1 MLTALLIMLR
11 EGFEAA
17 LVVAI
22 VYAYIL
28 RIGRRDLAGAM
39 WQSVLGAAALSV
51 VMGVGIHLTVEN
63 LEGRARLLAFAA
75 VSLFA
80 VCVLTWMIFWMRRQS
95 YRIKGDLQR
104 SIDQAVAHGGNV
116 RFAIMAVAFLAVAR
130 EGLEAALFL
139 IAAATA
145 EQGVQVMVGGLV
157 GLAVAA
163 TLGWL
168 VVLGGRRLPMR
179 QFFTV
184 TGLILL
190 VFAAGLVSRTVLY
203 LQSAGELGS
212 VWNNVYDLTG
222 YSWLTVGTE
231 SGRFL
236 GAMLGWDP
244 RPSVEQVLA
253 YLGFLGGVGWLFLR
267 PRPGG
272 GPSGPP
278 PSLREV
284 QSVGRRPPTARS
296 GPEPDSTTLALAT
309 PTCRGRRSP
318 SAERSGARLSDPVG
332 RAGSMSAGATGECWR
347 RGLGSGRRCRWGSP
361 SAGRW
366 TGWLGCIRSACS
378 GMRSWR
384 LRWRARCSLR
394 CRWRRRGRGWR

>member
-28 RIGRRDLAGAM
+28 RIGRRDLAGPM
-39 WQSVLGAAALSV
+39 WWGVLGASALSV
-51 VMGVGIHLTVEN
+51 AAGVGIHLTVEN
-63 LEGRARLLAFAA
+63 LEGRPRLLAFAA

-80 VCVLTWMIFWMRRQS
+80 VCVLTWMIFWMRRQAH
-95 YRIKGDLQR
+95 RVKGELQR
-104 SIDQAVAHGGNV
+104 SVDDAIARGGNV
-116 RFAIMAVAFLAVAR
+116 RFAVMAVAFLAVAR

-145 EQGVQVMVGGLV
+145 EHGAQVLVGGLI
-157 GLAVAA
+157 GLALAA

-184 TGLILL
+184 TGLVLL

-203 LQSAGELGS
+203 LQSAGELGT

-222 YSWLTVGTE
+222 HPWLTVNTE
-231 SGRFL
+231 TGRFL

-244 RPSVEQVLA
+244 RPSIEQVVA
-253 YLGFLGGVGWLFLR
+253 YLGFLGTVGWLFLR
-267 PRPGG
+267 PPR
-272 GPSGPP
+272 SAH
-278 PSLREV
+278 
-284 QSVGRRPPTARS
+284 QRPPR
-296 GPEPDSTTLALAT
+296 TLTGASNT
-309 PTCRGRRSP
+309 GR
-318 SAERSGARLSDPVG
+318 
-332 RAGSMSAGATGECWR
+332 
-347 RGLGSGRRCRWGSP
+347 
-361 SAGRW
+361 
-366 TGWLGCIRSACS
+366 
-378 GMRSWR
+378 
-384 LRWRARCSLR
+384 
-394 CRWRRRGRGWR
+394 